1 MATSEYFQD
10 LSNFLNID
18 KNKIANLAD
27 LILECSKNNKSIWI
41 FGNGGSAS
49 TAEHLETD
57 LSFVRHEIKTLKI
70 RASALTS
77 NAALITA
84 IANDIGFENIFSHQL
99 QRKAIKGDLCIVI
112 SASGKSLNL
121 INAVKIAK
129 QRGLRTIGLL
139 GFDGGELAKQVDF
152 SIIVETEIG
161 KYGPVEDVHLAICH
175 AISQNLLTKNILVTG
190 SLGYVGTHITS
201 DLTLKNYNVFGIDS
215 GFYKKCN
222 LVPVFT
228 QVPTKLKDI
237 RDLEISDFKNIDAVI
252 HLAALSN
259 DPIGELEESLT
270 YDINYKAAVRTAELA
285 KAAKVKRFIFIS
297 TQSMYG
303 IANSNS
309 DLDEDNSI
317 KNPQTAY
324 AKSKYLAEIEILA
337 MSGDHF
343 ITTSLR
349 PSTVFGWGV
358 RLRSDIIFNNL
369 LLNGLV
375 HKRIDVHSDGTPWRP
390 IVHVNDLIEAI
401 EICLKISPELISG
414 NPFNIGVLNGNF
426 TVRQL
431 AEAAQLALN
440 GVPIIFNTE
449 NIIDPRSYK
458 VSFLKAKKVLNFQ
471 AKTDLKTGGGELII
485 QTRKLL
491 EQGAYLLD
499 RKTNRLAQM
508 KFLIKEGLLD
518 ETLRFRF

>member
-1 MATSEYFQD
+1 
-10 LSNFLNID
+10 L
-18 KNKIANLAD
+18 
-27 LILECSKNNKSIWI
+27 
-41 FGNGGSAS
+41 
-49 TAEHLETD
+49 
-57 LSFVRHEIKTLKI
+57 
-70 RASALTS
+70 
-77 NAALITA
+77 
-84 IANDIGFENIFSHQL
+84 
-99 QRKAIKGDLCIVI
+99 
-112 SASGKSLNL
+112 
-121 INAVKIAK
+121 
-129 QRGLRTIGLL
+129 
-139 GFDGGELAKQVDF
+139 
-152 SIIVETEIG
+152 
-161 KYGPVEDVHLAICH
+161 
-175 AISQNLLTKNILVTG
+175 NILVTG